1 VIDRF
6 CRSHKTVAVTSQS
19 HRGQIGGIPPDLRS
33 GTSCLRSTTS
43 NNRSCTS
50 QLRSSTFVAVI
61 HHSAHF
67 ILEYFSLCLTFC
79 KKCSSGSF
87 CHLHLSMLG
96 VDRCCKRQILF
107 KCHKSQTECLE
118 CSKTHLGNTTSAL
131 GTSGSSF
138 GPSILAPVGIQH
150 LLLSNLT
157 TAVTSQLHHRHS
169 CEQHLTLSRSC

>member
-1 VIDRF
+1 MSQSQNS
-6 CRSHKTVAVTSQS
+6 RSHITVTQGLNWG
-19 HRGQIGGIPPDLRS
+19 RGIPPDLRS

-50 QLRSSTFVAVI
+50 QLRSGTFVAVI
-61 HHSAHF
+61 HQSAHF

-79 KKCSSGSF
+79 KKNCSSGSF

-96 VDRCCKRQILF
+96 VDRCCKRQTLF
-107 KCHKSQTECLE
+107 KGHKSQTECLE

-138 GPSILAPVGIQH
+138 GPSSLAAIGIQH